1 MATTFDS
8 QGLGGFD
15 PGFMDQVNAELTAWT
30 STPEGQQWMKDMG
43 YDTMFG
49 GETVTPPEPPLG
61 PSGDNGEGPSGG
73 GSVVTDPWGRTPDN
87 PNYGVDMEAK
97 RQDARVSIKALLA
110 KYKLDSLFD
119 TVWGN
124 YTSDMVDY
132 TDTDALAMSI
142 RETDAYKQRF
152 AGNEARRSKGLG
164 DLSPSTYIALEDS
177 FKQTMRSNGIP
188 DKFYD
193 DPADFAQLIA
203 NDVSVGEFNDRIEY
217 ARSLVQDAPASV
229 RNEMSRLFSVSEGQL
244 IAYFID
250 PEKALPILKE
260 QERSARIAAAAVE
273 NAGMQLTVDMA
284 GDLAKRGFTEAE
296 AQKGFGNIS
305 RLGELTQQFAGETAI
320 SQQDVIA
327 SQFGFNTEAEKEI
340 KKRQARR
347 VGEFKGGG
355 SFAKSAG
362 DVSGSVVTGVGK
374 AQ

>member
-1 MATTFDS
+1 MS
-8 QGLGGFD
+8 MMGFD
-15 PGFMDQVNAELTAWT
+15 GADFSFGLEDINVELTSWT
-30 STPEGQQWMKDMG
+30 STPEGKQWMKDMG

-49 GETVTPPEPPLG
+49 GETETPTAP
-61 PSGDNGEGPSGG
+61 PSGPIGPDKPEGP
-73 GSVVTDPWGRTPDN
+73 VLDPWGRDPSN
-87 PNYGVDMEAK
+87 PNYGVDLDAK
-97 RQDARVSIKALLA
+97 RTDARASIKALLA
-110 KYKLDSLFD
+110 KYKLESLFD
-119 TVWGN
+119 TVWTN

-132 TDTDALAMSI
+132 TNTDALAMSI

-152 AGNEARRSKGLG
+152 AGNEARRAKGLG
-164 DLSPSTYIALEDS
+164 DLSPATYIALEDS

-193 DPADFAQLIA
+193 EPSDFAQLIS
-203 NDVSVGEFNDRIEY
+203 NDVSVSEFNSRIEY
-217 ARSLVQDAPASV
+217 ARSLVQDASPAVKS
-229 RNEMSRLFSVSEGQL
+229 EMSRMFNVTEGQL

-250 PEKALPILKE
+250 PDKALPILKE

-273 NAGMQLTVDMA
+273 NAGMQLTVGMA

-296 AQKGFGNIS
+296 AQKGFANVS

-347 VGEFKGGG
+347 VNEFKGGG
-355 SFAKSAG
+355 SFARSTG
-362 DVSGSVVTGVGK
+362 DVSGSITTGVGK

>member
-1 MATTFDS
+1 
-8 QGLGGFD
+8 
-15 PGFMDQVNAELTAWT
+15 
-30 STPEGQQWMKDMG
+30 MG

-49 GETVTPPEPPLG
+49 GETAIPPVPVPVPPPVPVPVPPKPL
-61 PSGDNGEGPSGG
+61 D
-73 GSVVTDPWGRTPDN
+73 TDPWGRTPDN
-87 PNYGVDMEAK
+87 PNYGVDLEAK

>member
-1 MATTFDS
+1 
-8 QGLGGFD
+8 
-15 PGFMDQVNAELTAWT
+15 
-30 STPEGQQWMKDMG
+30 
-43 YDTMFG
+43 
-49 GETVTPPEPPLG
+49 
-61 PSGDNGEGPSGG
+61 
-73 GSVVTDPWGRTPDN
+73 
-87 PNYGVDMEAK
+87 
-97 RQDARVSIKALLA
+97 
-110 KYKLDSLFD
+110 
-119 TVWGN
+119 
-124 YTSDMVDY
+124 
-132 TDTDALAMSI
+132 
-142 RETDAYKQRF
+142 
-152 AGNEARRSKGLG
+152 
-164 DLSPSTYIALEDS
+164 
-177 FKQTMRSNGIP
+177 MRSNGIP

>member
-1 MATTFDS
+1 MSMNTFDG

-30 STPEGQQWMKDMG
+30 NTPEGQQWMKDMG

-49 GETVTPPEPPLG
+49 GETVTPPAP
-61 PSGDNGEGPSGG
+61 PSGSGAPKPLD
-73 GSVVTDPWGRTPDN
+73 TDPWGRTPDN
-87 PNYGVDMEAK
+87 PNYGVDLDAK
-97 RQDARVSIKALLA
+97 RTDARASIKALLA

-142 RETDAYKQRF
+142 RETDAYKERF
-152 AGNEARRSKGLG
+152 AGNEARRAKGLG
-164 DLSPSTYIALEDS
+164 DLSPATYIALEDS

-188 DKFYD
+188 DSFYD
-193 DPADFAQLIA
+193 KPSDFAQLIA

-217 ARSLVQDAPASV
+217 ARSVVQDAPASV

-260 QERSARIAAAAVE
+260 QERSARIGAAALE
-273 NAGMQLTVDMA
+273 NAGMQLTVDTA
-284 GDLAKRGFTEAE
+284 TDLAKRGFTEAE

-362 DVSGSVVTGVGK
+362 DVSGSVTTGVGK

>member
-1 MATTFDS
+1 MS
-8 QGLGGFD
+8 MIGFD
-15 PGFMDQVNAELTAWT
+15 GANFSFGLEDINNELMSWT
-30 STPEGQQWMKDMG
+30 STPEGKQWMQDMG
-43 YDTMFG
+43 YDTISG
-49 GETVTPPEPPLG
+49 GETVTPDATTGDTAEPRQL
-61 PSGDNGEGPSGG
+61 DM
-73 GSVVTDPWGRTPDN
+73 DPWGRTPDN
-87 PNYGVDMEAK
+87 PNYGVDLDAK
-97 RQDARVSIKALLA
+97 RTDARASIKALLA
-110 KYKLDSLFD
+110 KYKLESLFD
-119 TVWGN
+119 TVWTN

-152 AGNEARRSKGLG
+152 AGNEARRAKGLG
-164 DLSPSTYIALEDS
+164 DLSPATYIALEDS
-177 FKQTMRSNGIP
+177 FKRTMRSNGIP

-193 DPADFAQLIA
+193 EPSDFAQLIS
-203 NDVSVGEFNDRIEY
+203 NDVSVSEFNSRIEY
-217 ARSLVQDAPASV
+217 ARSLVQDASPTVKS
-229 RNEMSRLFSVSEGQL
+229 EMSRMYNVTEGQL

-250 PEKALPILKE
+250 PDKALPILKE

-273 NAGMQLTVDMA
+273 NAGMQLTVGMA

-296 AQKGFGNIS
+296 ARKGFANVS
-305 RLGELTQQFAGETAI
+305 KLGELTQQFAGETAI

-347 VGEFKGGG
+347 VNEFKGGG

-362 DVSGSVVTGVGK
+362 DVAGSITTGVGK